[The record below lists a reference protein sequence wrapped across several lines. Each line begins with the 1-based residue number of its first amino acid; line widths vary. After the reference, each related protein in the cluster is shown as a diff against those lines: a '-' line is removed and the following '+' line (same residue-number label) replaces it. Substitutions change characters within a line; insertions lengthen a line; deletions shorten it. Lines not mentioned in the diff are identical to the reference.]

1 MIWAADFDESMAYN
15 LEENCLEALLV
26 QLPRDSGLEMREES
40 TENDNGTV
48 KGGGSQLNHGNV
60 ERSMPDNNG
69 MKSISS
75 RPFCGLTRNFWS
87 KNDRVQI
94 CTVISSTRN
103 GHNELPVFC
112 VAAILI
118 MNSQKIIRETHS
130 FDDMIK
136 AGALYFL
143 FVMIDATVLF
153 FVLFFF
159 SPFYFLPVNPWV
171 STICF
176 SLCDLDNRLIRLL

>member
-15 LEENCLEALLV
+15 LEENCLEALVV

-48 KGGGSQLNHGNV
+48 KGSGSQLNHGNV

-75 RPFCGLTRNFWS
+75 HTFCGLTRNFWS
-87 KNDRVQI
+87 KNDRMQI
-94 CTVISSTRN
+94 CVISSTRN

-118 MNSQKIIRETHS
+118 MNSQKIIGETHS

-143 FVMIDATVLF
+143 LVMTVATVPF
-153 FVLFFF
+153 FLFFF
-159 SPFYFLPVNPWV
+159 LSFCLSILGY
-171 STICF
+171 TICF
-176 SLCDLDNRLIRLL
+176 SLCGLNSRLIR